1 MKRNH
6 YFHILPLSFLVSCFL
21 VISSCTTI
29 DVFEKN
35 VAIPKQ
41 AWSSQFK
48 PVISFEI
55 KDTVSLYNIYLVI
68 RHTDAYR
75 YKNIWVNIE
84 AQPPGG
90 AKNSQSLELQLATDS
105 KGWLGKGMDDI
116 FEHRILITP
125 AQRPEALKK
134 GIYHFRIANIM
145 REDPL
150 EHVMNVGIRIE
161 KAK

>member
-1 MKRNH
+1 MKRNR
-6 YFHILPLSFLVSCFL
+6 YFHILPLSFLISCFL
-21 VISSCTTI
+21 VTSSCTTI

-48 PVISFEI
+48 PAISFEI
-55 KDTVSLYNIYLVI
+55 KDTASLYNIYLVI

-84 AQPPGG
+84 AQSPGG
-90 AKNSQSLELQLATDS
+90 SKKNLPLELQLATDS

-116 FEHRILITP
+116 FEHRILINP

-134 GIYHFRIANIM
+134 GIYYFRIANIM